1 MKYILV
7 SVATAFVMLVL
18 FSFVHDREYCIELNE
33 KGYRVHDNVK
43 EIIVE
48 VPIGELDNYILSQNK
63 WKLF

>member
-1 MKYILV
+1 MRYILV

-63 WKLF
+63 

>member
-33 KGYRVHDNVK
+33 NGYRVHDNTK

-63 WKLF
+63 

>member
-18 FSFVHDREYCIELNE
+18 FSFVHDREYCVELTR

-48 VPIGELDNYILSQNK
+48 VPIDSLEVYILKQNK
-63 WKLF
+63 